1 MFEIGHSLREARER
15 QGLGYPEIELAT
27 KIRAKYIR
35 ALEEENFTAVPGDA
49 YIRGFLRTYAE
60 YLGLDGDVY
69 VDEYASRFLT
79 SWRDEVPARPER
91 RRVGRRDRHVERRAV
106 LLVLAGIAVVTALVF
121 AAWRFG
127 DSPSPTPGL
136 DTQTGQKQQKQQHP
150 AAPRQLVL
158 HGVGRGTYVEVRR
171 SRPSG
176 KVDLQGTVGAGE
188 TDRLAGSRFYLLV
201 RTPAGLRI
209 TLDGRAVALPAVH
222 NLRVLVTPQ
231 RTTRLRE

>member
-1 MFEIGHSLREARER
+1 VFEIGHSLREARDR

-35 ALEEENFTAVPGDA
+35 ALEEEDFTAVPGDA

-69 VDEYASRFLT
+69 VDEYASRNLT
-79 SWRDEVPARPER
+79 SWQDELPPRRER
-91 RRVGRRDRHVERRAV
+91 RRIRARERPVERRAV
-106 LLVLAGIAVVTALVF
+106 LLVLAGISIVTALVF

-127 DSPSPTPGL
+127 GSSPPSQGL
-136 DTQTGQKQQKQQHP
+136 DTQQKHQHP
-150 AAPRQLVL
+150 AAARQLVL
-158 HGVGRGTYVEVRR
+158 RGIGRGTYVEVRR

-201 RTPAGLRI
+201 RRPAGLRI

-231 RTTRLRE
+231 RTTRLRG

>member
-1 MFEIGHSLREARER
+1 VFEIGHSLREARER

-35 ALEEENFTAVPGDA
+35 ALEEEDFTAVPGDA

-69 VDEYASRFLT
+69 VDEYASRNLT
-79 SWRDEVPARPER
+79 SWQDELPPRRER
-91 RRVGRRDRHVERRAV
+91 RRIQTRERPVERRAV

-127 DSPSPTPGL
+127 GSSPPSPGL
-136 DTQTGQKQQKQQHP
+136 DTQTQQKQQHR

-158 HGVGRGTYVEVRR
+158 RGIGRGTYVEVRR

-201 RTPAGLRI
+201 RRPAGLRI
-209 TLDGRAVALPAVH
+209 TLNGRAVALPAVH

-231 RTTRLRE
+231 RTTRLRR

>member
-1 MFEIGHSLREARER
+1 VFEIGNSLREARER

-35 ALEEENFTAVPGDA
+35 ALEEEDFTAVPGDA

-69 VDEYASRFLT
+69 VDEYASRNLT
-79 SWRDEVPARPER
+79 SWQDELPPRRER
-91 RRVGRRDRHVERRAV
+91 RRIQTRERPVERRAV

-127 DSPSPTPGL
+127 GSSPPSPGL
-136 DTQTGQKQQKQQHP
+136 DTQTQQKQQHR

-158 HGVGRGTYVEVRR
+158 RGIGRGTYVEVRR
-171 SRPSG
+171 SRPPG

-201 RTPAGLRI
+201 RRPAGLRI
-209 TLDGRAVALPAVH
+209 TLNGRAVALPAVH

-231 RTTRLRE
+231 RTTRLRR